1 MENNLYWITYNTTV
15 TFYAFVFFIVKWKH
29 SRDNNSVFMNM
40 AHNHRYEDFECR
52 TMSNCPF
59 VGTKII
65 SKERFGNLHDLHRKK
80 EEEGNCFSSGY
91 HQYFER
97 MEEKK
102 YHLRCTLNFK
112 VNDDFT
118 HDVSDDIIENILSN
132 DDISKI
138 LGEFINAM
146 DKKDEERGKECL
158 KNLKDRLKGI
168 PEYDYI
174 QNTIFLEIF
183 LGKTKKLSLK
193 MIFEMAK
200 NVEVTSIMD
209 TIMDNSRKQEWSKAH
224 ERLLVIYKDTKRRL
238 YPKKDICTCQ

>member
-1 MENNLYWITYNTTV
+1 M
-15 TFYAFVFFIVKWKH
+15 VKCKF

-59 VGTKII
+59 VGTEII
-65 SKERFGNLHDLHRKK
+65 SKERFGSLHDLHRKK
-80 EEEGNCFSSGY
+80 EEEGNCFSTGY
-91 HQYFER
+91 HHYFER

-102 YHLRCTLNFK
+102 YHLRRTLNFK

-118 HDVSDDIIENILSN
+118 HDVSDDIIEKILLN

-138 LGEFINAM
+138 LGEFINLSPAT
-146 DKKDEERGKECL
+146 DKKDVERGKECL
-158 KNLKDRLKGI
+158 ERLKDTLKGI

-174 QNTIFLEIF
+174 QNTLFLEIV
-183 LGKTKKLSLK
+183 LGRTKKLSLN

-200 NVEVTSIMD
+200 NGEVTSIMD
-209 TIMDNSRKQEWSKAH
+209 TIMDNNRKQEWSKAH
-224 ERLLVIYKDTKRRL
+224 ERLLVIYKDTKKIL
-238 YPKKDICTCQ
+238 YPKKDTCTCQ